1 MLRAVHFL
9 SQPLVE
15 SLGWSLVHFLWQG
28 LVLAN
33 VLLFLL
39 FFLRRRSANAR
50 YLAACGVLLAMAACP
65 VATFA
70 WIWCHAEA
78 RPPIA
83 GTDAEVQVVPFDAP
97 LADGSATERTAAAGP
112 ALSAWEG
119 PAGEEREASL
129 AEAPPP
135 AATSSFMPGL
145 LHAVE
150 RTIPWLVLAWLAGVA
165 ACSLRLGL
173 GWLRLRQLKS
183 AGSDA
188 AVHWQDVA
196 AGLAQRLGVSR
207 PVRFLESLLVE
218 VPTVVGWL
226 RPVVLL
232 PARAL
237 TGLTPVQLE
246 SLLAHE
252 LAHIRRDDYL
262 VNLLQTLI
270 ETLLFYHP
278 GVWWVSGRVRQ
289 EREHCCDDL
298 AVRVCRDRVGYVR
311 ALAALEEL
319 RATAPRLV
327 VAAGDG
333 SLLQRVRRLLGSAEA
348 RPGGL
353 HVSLV
358 TLLAVLLIATMFVAP
373 FVIPAGTLADRP
385 QHDQPTG
392 TADEESGE
400 TTLLIANWGAVLDEP
415 VVEQLCKLSAGEVKS
430 QDGVR
435 TWLANADK
443 ARQAVCAARDRKQ
456 FVTTSSRVEW
466 LARDSV
472 NPVGFC
478 TVSGFHQASFTSCN
492 VLCQRTTEMSVA
504 GSEAS
509 LNLRLEFNGQAGG
522 AGQQFELKKQLPA
535 SAKVAA
541 GQAFLVAV
549 DLGSLHDWRLRCV
562 VAFEAVPVAASRRA
576 DYQLIT
582 SCDWWLPLTQTSVAR
597 LFRQAE
603 TWRQRAALRPQKML
617 TAWTRTLPHGA
628 KVNLVAVGR
637 PRLDPF
643 RWWDAEGQPHA
654 FDWRK
659 LGGVPEQHELVAI
672 LRIWEAPGTVA
683 GYDGNRNQR
692 AGGHSR
698 FGIGFYPDDWPET
711 PGSQL
716 VIVPVEEL
724 TAQGGPQL
732 TVGFGAGPWPAAH
745 RLPLREEVSRDG
757 QGFFLD
763 DRAPHP
769 SAGLPPTKSRSSAP
783 RCRAYRRRRATSPGS
798 MATACAPRSLRAG
811 CFSCRWS
818 NWTRF
823 AGTSRRLWPSIS
835 RPR

>member
-1 MLRAVHFL
+1 MLQTIHTL

-70 WIWCHAEA
+70 WIWCHADL
-78 RPPIA
+78 RPPV
-83 GTDAEVQVVPFDAP
+83 AEADIELQVVPFDAP
-97 LADGSATERTAAAGP
+97 LPDGSFADRTAAAGP

-119 PAGEEREASL
+119 PAGEEREASP
-129 AEAPPP
+129 EQAPPP

-188 AVHWQDVA
+188 AVQWQDVA

-237 TGLTPVQLE
+237 TGLTPAQLE

-252 LAHIRRDDYL
+252 LAHIRRNDYV

-278 GVWWVSGRVRQ
+278 VVWWVSGRVRQ

-298 AVRVCRDRVGYVR
+298 AVRVCRDRLGYVR

-333 SLLQRVRRLLGSAEA
+333 SLLQRVRRLLGSPEA

-358 TLLAVLLIATMFVAP
+358 TLLAVLLIATTFVAP
-373 FVIPAGTLADRP
+373 FVIPAGTVADRP

-392 TADEESGE
+392 AADGELAE
-400 TTLLIANWGAVLDEP
+400 TTLLASPPVASSVKPPAPSPAVQEPKPAPFAWNRTDKYIAPDFEGYFPDDADAGKRLDDLFRGKLGRGHKPEAVFEIVRRGLRRT
-415 VVEQLCKLSAGEVKS
+415 S
-430 QDGVR
+430 QHK
-435 TWLANADK
+435 TLILAAIGKDFVWNQPHQHP
-443 ARQAVCAARDRKQ
+443 QAI
-456 FVTTSSRVEW
+456 
-466 LARDSV
+466 
-472 NPVGFC
+472 
-478 TVSGFHQASFTSCN
+478 
-492 VLCQRTTEMSVA
+492 
-504 GSEAS
+504 
-509 LNLRLEFNGQAGG
+509 
-522 AGQQFELKKQLPA
+522 ELLYHA
-535 SAKVAA
+535 SAAPD
-541 GQAFLVAV
+541 Q
-549 DLGSLHDWRLRCV
+549 GSTGHY
-562 VAFEAVPVAASRRA
+562 AM
-576 DYQLIT
+576 Y
-582 SCDWWLPLTQTSVAR
+582 
-597 LFRQAE
+597 
-603 TWRQRAALRPQKML
+603 
-617 TAWTRTLPHGA
+617 HG
-628 KVNLVAVGR
+628 
-637 PRLDPF
+637 
-643 RWWDAEGQPHA
+643 
-654 FDWRK
+654 
-659 LGGVPEQHELVAI
+659 
-672 LRIWEAPGTVA
+672 
-683 GYDGNRNQR
+683 
-692 AGGHSR
+692 
-698 FGIGFYPDDWPET
+698 
-711 PGSQL
+711 
-716 VIVPVEEL
+716 
-724 TAQGGPQL
+724 L
-732 TVGFGAGPWPAAH
+732 TV
-745 RLPLREEVSRDG
+745 VS
-757 QGFFLD
+757 Q
-763 DRAPHP
+763 
-769 SAGLPPTKSRSSAP
+769 RSD
-783 RCRAYRRRRATSPGS
+783 
-798 MATACAPRSLRAG
+798 
-811 CFSCRWS
+811 
-818 NWTRF
+818 N
-823 AGTSRRLWPSIS
+823 
-835 RPR
+835 